1 MSKKNY
7 PKKEAVSTKK
17 ANSTQ
22 TDLFEKIESFFKSKP
37 FLVVGI
43 PIILGVFTYLLLF
56 DAKVSIGGDD
66 SGYLMRAHRFIEH
79 GEFPFYQGPVYPMVL
94 GFFMLFVG
102 INFFVLKFLSFLF
115 IVGSIFILYKAF
127 EKHVSP
133 LVIFFALTLVGI
145 NSYIGLYAS
154 MTYSEAF
161 FIFGLSLFLLFF
173 VRKFVENESNS
184 FGGKEILNVF
194 FLSLSVFIL
203 SQIRFVGI
211 ATLGAVI
218 LFFILYRKYLH
229 SIAALGFFA
238 AIYAGYHFLKIGLDV
253 PDGMSTQMELLFNI
267 DPYDASKGKE
277 SIGGFIGRFFGNS
290 DLYLSKT
297 FLTQIGLRPEFSEV
311 NSLLTLVVYL
321 LLIGSA
327 FLFYKNQNKALV
339 FSFLALLALMS
350 LTFIVLQ
357 TYWDQDRMIVV
368 YYPLL
373 FIVLLSG
380 INLLLNEKK
389 LKPFRIILP
398 IIGFILIAVSLS
410 RTFPKLQENTLV
422 VQKNFGGDKYY
433 GFSED
438 WVNYLKMSE
447 YVGKNLPKETV
458 VGSRKAGMS
467 YVYSNGMTQYGI
479 NRIRTEN
486 PDELLDLLVEN
497 NVSYI
502 IDASLRANPAANTGQ
517 TISTVQRFMYYI
529 RTKYPET
536 FELVHTI
543 GNTEPAFL
551 YKVNFPDRPEKE
563 QTAIDESL

>member
-1 MSKKNY
+1 
-7 PKKEAVSTKK
+7 V
-17 ANSTQ
+17 
-22 TDLFEKIESFFKSKP
+22 FG
-37 FLVVGI
+37 V
-43 PIILGVFTYLLLF
+43 PIILGFFTYLLLF

-94 GFFMLFVG
+94 GFFMLFFG
-102 INFFVLKFLSFLF
+102 INLFVLKFLSVFF

-133 LVIFFALTLVGI
+133 LVLFFALTLVGI
-145 NSYIGLYAS
+145 NSYVGLYAS

-161 FIFGLSLFLLFF
+161 FVFGLSLFLLFF
-173 VRKFVENESNS
+173 IRKFVEKESS
-184 FGGKEILNVF
+184 PFGGMEILNVF
-194 FLSLSVFIL
+194 LLSLFVFVL

-211 ATLGAVI
+211 ATLGAAIV
-218 LFFILYRKYLH
+218 FFILYKKYFH
-229 SIAALGFFA
+229 AVVAIGFFA

-253 PDGMSTQMELLFNI
+253 PDGMSTQMELLFNV
-267 DPYDASKGKE
+267 DPYDATKGQE
-277 SIGGFIGRFFGNS
+277 TIGGFIGRFFGNS

-297 FLTQIGLRPEFSEV
+297 FLSQIGLRPELSEA
-311 NSLLTLVVYL
+311 NSLLTAVVYFL
-321 LLIGSA
+321 LLGSA
-327 FLFYKNQNKALV
+327 FLFYKNKNKALV

-357 TYWDQDRMIVV
+357 TSWDQDRMIVV

-373 FIVLLSG
+373 FILILSG
-380 INLLLNEKK
+380 FSLLFNEKN
-389 LKPFRIILP
+389 LTSFRLALP
-398 IIGFILIAVSLS
+398 LIGLILITVSLT
-410 RTFPKLQENTLV
+410 RTLPKLQANTLV

-433 GFSED
+433 GYTED

-486 PDELLDLLVEN
+486 PEELLDLLVEN
-497 NVSYI
+497 KVGYI

-517 TISTVQRFMYYI
+517 VISTVPRFMYYI

-543 GNTEPAFL
+543 GNTEPAYL
-551 YKVNFPDRPEKE
+551 YKINYPERPEKE

>member
-7 PKKEAVSTKK
+7 PKKETVKTKK
-17 ANSTQ
+17 AGFSQ
-22 TDLFEKIESFFKSKP
+22 TDFFEKIEGFFKSKP
-37 FLVVGI
+37 FWVVGI
-43 PIILGVFTYLLLF
+43 PIILGCFTYFLLF

-94 GFFMLFVG
+94 GFFMLFFG
-102 INFFVLKFLSFLF
+102 INLFVLKFLSVLF
-115 IVGSIFILYKAF
+115 IVGSIFILYKTF

-133 LVIFFALTLVGI
+133 LVMFFALTLVGI

-161 FIFGLSLFLLFF
+161 FIFGLSLFLHFF
-173 VRKFVENESNS
+173 IRNFVDTDSGS
-184 FGGKEILNVF
+184 FDVKEILNVF
-194 FLSLSVFIL
+194 LLSLFVFIL

-211 ATLGAVI
+211 ATLGAAIV
-218 LFFILYRKYLH
+218 FFIFYKKYYH
-229 SIAALGFFA
+229 SIAAIGFFA
-238 AIYAGYHFLKIGLDV
+238 AIYTGYHFLKVSLDI
-253 PDGMSTQMELLFNI
+253 PDGMSTQMELLFNV
-267 DPYDASKGKE
+267 DPYDATKGKE
-277 SIGGFIGRFFGNS
+277 TLSGFVGRFFGNS
-290 DLYLSKT
+290 DLYLGKT
-297 FLTQIGLRPEFSEV
+297 FLTQIGLRPEFSES
-311 NSLLTLVVYL
+311 NSMLTIIVYL
-321 LLIGSA
+321 LLLGSA

>member
-7 PKKEAVSTKK
+7 PKKESVITKK
-17 ANSTQ
+17 ASSPQ
-22 TDLFEKIESFFKSKP
+22 VDLFEKLESFFKTKP
-37 FLVVGI
+37 FWVVGV
-43 PIILGVFTYLLLF
+43 PIILGFFTYLLLF

-94 GFFMLFVG
+94 GFFMLFFG
-102 INFFVLKFLSFLF
+102 INLFVLKFLSVLF
-115 IVGSIFILYKAF
+115 IVGAIFILYKAF

-133 LVIFFALTLVGI
+133 LVLFFALTLVGI

-161 FIFGLSLFLLFF
+161 FVFGLSLFLLFF
-173 VRKFVENESNS
+173 IRKFIEKESSS

-194 FLSLSVFIL
+194 LLSLFVFVL

-211 ATLGAVI
+211 ATLGAAIV
-218 LFFILYRKYLH
+218 FFILYKKYFH
-229 SIAALGFFA
+229 AVAAFGFFA
-238 AIYAGYHFLKIGLDV
+238 AIYAGYHFFKVSLDV
-253 PDGMSTQMELLFNI
+253 PDGMSTQMELLFNV

-277 SIGGFIGRFFGNS
+277 TIGGFIGRFFGNS
-290 DLYLSKT
+290 DLYLGKT
-297 FLTQIGLRPEFSEV
+297 FLTQIGLRPEFSET
-311 NSLLTLVVYL
+311 NSLLTAIVYL
-321 LLIGSA
+321 LLLGSA
-327 FLFYKNQNKALV
+327 FLFYKNQNKTLV
-339 FSFLALLALMS
+339 FSFLAFLALMS

-368 YYPLL
+368 YYPML
-373 FIVLLSG
+373 FILLLSG
-380 INLLLNEKK
+380 VSLLLNEKNLK
-389 LKPFRIILP
+389 LLRLALP
-398 IIGFILIAVSLS
+398 VIGFILIIASLS
-410 RTFPKLQENTLV
+410 RTLPKLQANTLV

-433 GFSED
+433 GFTED

-467 YVYSNGMTQYGI
+467 YVYSNGMTQFGI
-479 NRIRTEN
+479 NRVKTEN

-517 TISTVQRFMYYI
+517 TIGTVQRFMYFI
-529 RTKYPET
+529 RTKYPEA

-543 GNTEPAFL
+543 GNSEPAYL
-551 YKVNFPDRPEKE
+551 YKVNYPERPETD
-563 QTAIDESL
+563 QTTLDESL